1 MPTTQAPP
9 TTHAPLP
16 KYSLPRYADPT
27 PSAAHRKLPREEE
40 ADLAL
45 KNTKFTPGTRQAL
58 IALFLLTIV
67 AVPAIQLVGEF
78 RAAGSIS
85 RLPIISIFKSLPCNG
100 WSVGN
105 PHPILRSLIT
115 RALRTSASATRSF
128 QASSLRETRPIRMT
142 GCLAVRSMISM
153 CPPLGSSAP
162 FLPHCSL
169 LPY

>member
-45 KNTKFTPGTRQAL
+45 KNTKFVPGTRQTL

-67 AVPAIQLVGEF
+67 AVPAIQLIGEF

-85 RLPIISIFKSLPCNG
+85 RLPIISIFKSLPWLPHG
-100 WSVGN
+100 EDLKSVERTLEN
-105 PHPILRSLIT
+105 ESLISQWL
-115 RALRTSASATRSF
+115 LRRRQYLLTF
-128 QASSLRETRPIRMT
+128 
-142 GCLAVRSMISM
+142 V
-153 CPPLGSSAP
+153 LGVGHEQVC
-162 FLPHCSL
+162 FGHGR
-169 LPY
+169 